1 MDGSTMAVW
10 AWSIVTGI
18 GLIGTLLL
26 AQISLERVEKE
37 INTETRR
44 RFLNQGKAAVILI
57 FLSFSLN
64 MWLRIWF
71 AYKSIFDLVSIII
84 VTIWPIIAVIF
95 YKNKAIEISALILAF
110 VYGLVTLYAVVF
122 TSGLFPV
129 K

>member
-1 MDGSTMAVW
+1 MDGSTMPLW

-18 GLIGTLLL
+18 GLVGTLLL